1 MVKKIESLWRETSIN
16 YLKGY
21 DMYVFEDTNGSFQIR
36 EMSGNYNENLIVA
49 TFDNVDRARA
59 AFRSLKRGSGFQGQT
74 PKFFCP
80 ISYSDNLALD
90 TKPKIE

>member
-1 MVKKIESLWRETSIN
+1 
-16 YLKGY
+16 
-21 DMYVFEDTNGSFQIR
+21 MYVFEDTKNFFQIR